1 MHFCPM
7 GYPHGVN
14 SRRALL
20 AIAGFA
26 ACISAAYAY
35 QREFRDFPGED
46 QMQPVSRD
54 QLRPSEFVFGRLMY
68 PSGGGGGRFRGFG
81 RDWRQG
87 GRTNWTNDYPAG
99 DRHLMTALV
108 RLTRID
114 GRPIE
119 QPINLE
125 DGDDIFNWPFLF
137 AARTTSIDLNSEM
150 AAKLREYLDRGGF
163 FIADDMWG
171 PNEQQAIAETV
182 KQLYPNRELV
192 ELPDDAQAFH
202 MLFDLD
208 KRYQILGQ
216 WARFNGMRPLDGV
229 SYDPHFKGVF
239 DEKGRMTM
247 AAWFNNDTGD
257 SWEWADDPS
266 YPEKFSALG
275 IRIMLNYV
283 VYSMSH

>member
-1 MHFCPM
+1 M
-7 GYPHGVN
+7 
-14 SRRALL
+14 
-20 AIAGFA
+20 AGFA
-26 ACISAAYAY
+26 ACVGAAYAY

-46 QMQPVSRD
+46 QMAPVSAE

-68 PSGGGGGRFRGFG
+68 PSGGGGGRFFG

-99 DRHLMTALV
+99 DRHLMTALR

-137 AARTTSIDLNSEM
+137 AARTTSIDLTGEM

-171 PNEQQAIAETV
+171 PNEQQAIADTV
-182 KQLYPNRELV
+182 KQLYPQRELI

-229 SYDPHFKGVF
+229 SYDPHFKGAF

-283 VYSMSH
+283 VYAMTH

>member
-1 MHFCPM
+1 VILA
-7 GYPHGVN
+7 GV
-14 SRRALL
+14 
-20 AIAGFA
+20 AIGASGIFA
-26 ACISAAYAY
+26 F
-35 QREFRDFPGED
+35 QREFRDYPGED
-46 QMQPVSRD
+46 QMEPVSQD
-54 QLRPSEFVFGRLMY
+54 QLSPSEFVFGRLMY

-99 DRHLMTALV
+99 DRHLMTALR
-108 RLTRID
+108 RLTRIN
-114 GRPIE
+114 GRPVE

-137 AARTTSIDLNSEM
+137 AARTTSIDLSGDM

-171 PNEQQAIAETV
+171 PGEQQAISETV
-182 KQLYPNRELV
+182 HQLYPNRELV
-192 ELPDDAQAFH
+192 ELPDDAQPFH

-239 DEKGRMTM
+239 DEKGRMTIG
-247 AAWFNNDTGD
+247 AWFNNDTGD

-283 VYSMSH
+283 VYAMSH